1 MQPMNQIERDAELI
15 RALGGPTK
23 VARLLSP
30 VEPVLVQSVQNWLH
44 RGIPSRIKV
53 LHPHIFMQDHALTQA
68 PVSSENAAQGV

>member
-1 MQPMNQIERDAELI
+1 MRSMNQIERDAELI

-53 LHPHIFMQDHALTQA
+53 LHPHIFMQEHAPSQA
-68 PVSSENAAQGV
+68 PTQNVTQGA